1 MVCGVSY
8 RSVIMNLSHD
18 EYLDF
23 MIDTV
28 FCFYKDKNLK
38 FSIYD
43 CSKKLRFITDENLK
57 FQGVNIGDFGDL
69 SELDMLKHHPKLKK
83 NLDFALESVIST
95 QRHVV
100 WVIFSRVESFFG
112 AVSIK
117 LTPLFHDG
125 EVCGVLLQKTISSK
139 LFYSLR
145 IITHSQSR
153 NSKLMITN
161 KQIESLSKRER
172 DTLYLTV
179 LNFSMPEIS
188 KMLLISIGTVRT
200 YITRICEKFD
210 IQNSTLFIQDKLNR
224 LELLNALLMP
234 DIKFDPVSILI
245 EGHDEYFHFWTQL
258 NKFEDALNG
267 S

>member
-1 MVCGVSY
+1 MNY
-8 RSVIMNLSHD
+8 RSVIIDLSHD

-43 CSKKLRFITDENLK
+43 CNKILRFVTDENLS
-57 FQGVNIGDFGDL
+57 FQGLNPNDFADV
-69 SELDMLKHHPKLKK
+69 SEIEMLKDNQALKN
-83 NLDFALESVIST
+83 NLNFALDRVIST
-95 QRHVV
+95 QRHIT
-100 WVIFSRVESFFG
+100 WVIFSRVKSFFG
-112 AVSIK
+112 AVSIM
-117 LTPLFHDG
+117 LSPLFHNG

-145 IITHSQSR
+145 IITQSQSR
-153 NSKLMITN
+153 NSKLTITD
-161 KQIESLSKRER
+161 KQIKALSKRER
-172 DTLYLTV
+172 DTLYLIL
-179 LNFSMPEIS
+179 LNFSLPDIS
-188 KMLLISIGTVRT
+188 KMLLISTGTVRT

-224 LELLNALLMP
+224 LELLNSLLMP

-245 EGHDEYFHFWTQL
+245 EDHDEYFHFWTQL
-258 NKFEDALNG
+258 DKFEDSSSG
-267 S
+267 I